1 MPVGRISVKTGVVDS
16 RQLIRTTRKV
26 LATIEA
32 LNQHQA
38 LRVAEMSRILGL
50 PRTTTF
56 RLLETLRDLGYISRR
71 DDDLRYHLTSRI
83 LALSGGFDRPL
94 AIAEVSRPILDR
106 LCAEVRWPVSLAS
119 LHGAAM
125 RVLYTTDAR
134 TPHKIF
140 TATAGIDMPLLST
153 ASGLVHLAFCDPISR
168 RLLLESA
175 QAEDTAET
183 EVGADLG
190 ALLGSVRE
198 RGYHFVDRS
207 YVEHPDFKGFQSKE
221 CIAAVPVLVAG
232 EPIAALS
239 SRMVTKAVSRDW
251 IVRVLVPR
259 LAETAAEIAKAY
271 GVAAHAAQ
279 H

>member
-1 MPVGRISVKTGVVDS
+1 VPLRRISVKTETVDS

-56 RLLETLRDLGYISRR
+56 RLLETLRDLGYIARR

-94 AIAEVSRPILDR
+94 AIAEVSRAIMDR
-106 LCAEVRWPVSLAS
+106 LCTEVRWPVSIAA
-119 LHGAAM
+119 LHGTAM
-125 RVLYTTDAR
+125 RVLYTTDSR

-140 TATAGIDMPLLST
+140 TSTAGIDMPLLAT
-153 ASGLVHLAFCDPISR
+153 ASGLVHLAYCDATSR
-168 RLLLESA
+168 GMLLEA
-175 QAEDTAET
+175 LPKAERTEAGTAFE
-183 EVGADLG
+183 E
-190 ALLGSVRE
+190 LLGSVRE

-221 CIAAVPVLVAG
+221 CIAAVPVIAAG
-232 EPIAALS
+232 EAVAVLS
-239 SRMVTKAVSRDW
+239 SRMVSKAVSRDW
-251 IVRVLVPR
+251 IVKVLVPR
-259 LAETAAEIAKAY
+259 LVDSAAEIARAY
-271 GVAAHAAQ
+271 TTTTGAQ